1 MDAGQGP
8 ARGGTAG
15 RWPAAPSVPTV
26 RSPMVPGPRSTRMDP
41 AREQALVA
49 RARADAAA
57 FGELYDFYLP
67 RIHGFIARRV
77 ADREVTEDLTATT
90 FERALGAV
98 RRDDFRNDAFGG
110 FLYRV
115 AANAIV
121 DHARRS
127 RHTVPLG
134 RRASDYDDDSGD
146 GRSAGRDDDGIG
158 DETATRAFAA
168 ALDRDVLRQ
177 AILRLPDAHR
187 RVIVLKFLD
196 GLEPDELATALG
208 CSRSTLAVKLHRAL
222 RALRGAM
229 AMETTDAA

>member
-1 MDAGQGP
+1 MVAG
-8 ARGGTAG
+8 
-15 RWPAAPSVPTV
+15 PST
-26 RSPMVPGPRSTRMDP
+26 TRMDP
-41 AREQALVA
+41 VREQALVA

-77 ADREVTEDLTATT
+77 GDRAVTEDLTAMT

-98 RRDDFRNDAFGG
+98 RRADFRNDAFGG

-127 RHTVPLG
+127 RHTVSFG
-134 RRASDYDDDSGD
+134 RRASDFEDEAAEGGTLAGD
-146 GRSAGRDDDGIG
+146 VEGLG
-158 DETATRAFAA
+158 DEAATRAFAA

-177 AILRLPDAHR
+177 AILRLPDSHR
-187 RVIVLKFLD
+187 RVIVMKFLD
-196 GLEPDELATALG
+196 GLEPDELAAALG

-229 AMETTDAA
+229 ALETIDAA